1 MNKLVWQLFEMLREV
16 LPVTE
21 ANTKRLAEWA
31 AQFRALEAAKPADKP
46 AEETEPPPFD
56 PDQEEELEE
65 LEEAPSRG
73 KPPKRK
79 HR

>member
-1 MNKLVWQLFEMLREV
+1 MNKLLWQLFEMLREV

-65 LEEAPSRG
+65 LEQPHARG
-73 KPPKRK
+73 KAKRK
-79 HR
+79 R

>member
-1 MNKLVWQLFEMLREV
+1 MNKLLWQLFEMLREV

-31 AQFRALEAAKPADKP
+31 TEFRALEALPAKP
-46 AEETEPPPFD
+46 AEETEPLPFD